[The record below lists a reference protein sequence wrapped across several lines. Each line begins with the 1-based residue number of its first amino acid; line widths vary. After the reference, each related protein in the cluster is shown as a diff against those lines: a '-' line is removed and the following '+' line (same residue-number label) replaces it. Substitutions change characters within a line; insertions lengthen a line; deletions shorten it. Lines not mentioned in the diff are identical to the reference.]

1 MNDATLKQNELIT
14 INSEPPYCTFISH
27 IENIILACFE
37 TLLSNQ

>member
-1 MNDATLKQNELIT
+1 MNDATLKQNELQLIPNLHT
-14 INSEPPYCTFISH
+14 VH